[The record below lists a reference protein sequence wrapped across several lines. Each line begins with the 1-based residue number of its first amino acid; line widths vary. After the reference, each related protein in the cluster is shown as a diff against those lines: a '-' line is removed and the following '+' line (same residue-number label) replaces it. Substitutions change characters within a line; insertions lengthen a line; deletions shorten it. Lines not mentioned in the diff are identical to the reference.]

1 MAQRD
6 YYEILGVKRGATE
19 EEIRAA
25 YRKLAR
31 KYHPDVNKE
40 PDAQA
45 KFTEIQEAYD
55 ILSDVEKRKLYDR
68 VGRAGFAQGAAGART
83 GPASQRGVH
92 VDFDLNDLGSMF
104 DAFFGGRKGRAGPG
118 PRSGGDPFA
127 GRAATTKPEPIRF
140 ETTVS
145 FMTAARGGTEHL
157 SVNTPAGSK
166 RIGVT
171 IPKGVADGAKLRV
184 RGDDDEPDII
194 VTVSVGGHP
203 HFRRPDRSG
212 LDLEFDLPLSVSE
225 VAFGAEVRVPTLSGP
240 VSLRVPPGT
249 ASGKK
254 LRLRQRGLEDAKGKK
269 GDLYAVIRI
278 VPPDAEALTD
288 AERATLEKIGDKA
301 RVRDDDVWRE
311 GYSP

>member
-6 YYEILGVKRGATE
+6 FYEILGVKRNATQD
-19 EEIRAA
+19 EIRVA

-31 KYHPDVNKE
+31 RYHPDVNKE

-55 ILSDVEKRKLYDR
+55 ILSDEEKRKLYDR
-68 VGRAGFAQGAAGART
+68 VGRAGFAQGAAGGRP
-83 GPASQRGVH
+83 GPGGRGGVH

-118 PRSGGDPFA
+118 PSPGADPFA
-127 GRAATTKPEPIRF
+127 GRARMTKPEPIRF
-140 ETTVS
+140 DTTVS
-145 FMTAARGGTEHL
+145 FMTAAKGGTEHL
-157 SVNTPAGSK
+157 SVNTPGGSK

-184 RGDDDEPDII
+184 RGSEDEPDII

-203 HFRRPDRSG
+203 HFRRPDRAG

-225 VAFGAEVRVPTLSGP
+225 AVFGAEISVPTLTGP
-240 VSLRVPPGT
+240 VSLRVPPGA

-254 LRLRQRGLEDAKGKK
+254 LRLRGRGLEDAKGKK

-278 VPPDAEALTD
+278 VPPDAGALTD
-288 AERATLEKIGDKA
+288 AERATLAKIGEKS
-301 RVRDDDVWRE
+301 RVRDDEVWRE
-311 GYSP
+311 EYSP